1 MWKEKYDEWL
11 KRPKC
16 ESFFLGGEGGF
27 LGASVQKRG
36 DRLPKW
42 HRDAIFE

>member
-16 ESFFLGGEGGF
+16 KHQFGCLATLE
-27 LGASVQKRG
+27 RG
-36 DRLPKW
+36 VL
-42 HRDAIFE
+42 

>member
-16 ESFFLGGEGGF
+16 ESFFGGGGRIF
-27 LGASVQKRG
+27 GCKRAKKRG
-36 DRLPKW
+36 QTPKVAQRR
-42 HRDAIFE
+42 HL